1 MFFKQISCYINNFI
15 VFSYIEW
22 IVFNKFFSE
31 VIEKLGNRSINI
43 GNLRPDNLTN
53 ENAVQLL
60 QQHKKFHYLYGEQIE
75 YEIEYVSSQLFRES
89 NGNISEKV
97 GMTASSNLDSLII
110 VTQYDNNSCYQSY
123 NEQNPWICFDFKD
136 KKNNSN
142 KLPNEVLLR
151 RSFILLSSEEL
162 DRWRI
167 KRQQSMGNYCNRKQ
181 LFLPQWIFQLFYVFN
196 FLTILE
202 FKVLL
207 LVFHIQ
213 VLIHQTVYEDF

>member
-1 MFFKQISCYINNFI
+1 MGEETWRRLSNRLRQTVTNRQEEEEGRYPVKQFLPNGDQNFDGI
-15 VFSYIEW
+15 L
-22 IVFNKFFSE
+22 KF
-31 VIEKLGNRSINI
+31 L
-43 GNLRPDNLTN
+43 LT
-53 ENAVQLL
+53 
-60 QQHKKFHYLYGEQIE
+60 
-75 YEIEYVSSQLFRES
+75 ES

-207 LVFHIQ
+207 LMFHIQ